1 VRWAEE
7 IKAELLW
14 PLERKTEQQGAIL
27 EHQHP
32 QKYVSYCSTELTKV
46 CNHEQLGI
54 AAETKDRM
62 QTEPATTGD

>member
-7 IKAELLW
+7 IIAELLW
-14 PLERKTEQQGAIL
+14 PLERKTEQQGKIL

-32 QKYVSYCSTELTKV
+32 QKYVSHCTELTEV

-62 QTEPATTGD
+62 QTELATTGD